1 VDNER
6 SEASWG
12 LVAGDLDRAR
22 VLIDEHLRNEV
33 LPQDWV
39 QALEY
44 EPSMERWY
52 LRFTCDDRDAAT
64 IYFDLRQRSL
74 RHELYFL
81 PMPPGGSPRLVDAAM
96 RWNFDLSGTHFAL
109 ARDGD
114 LYLRGR
120 IRLEHLSSAE
130 LDRVIGT
137 IYMANERWFKAAI
150 SLGYGN

>member
-1 VDNER
+1 MSDR
-6 SEASWG
+6 DGGISWD
-12 LVAGDLDRAR
+12 LSAGDVDRAR
-22 VLIDEHLRNEV
+22 DLIDHHLRTEV

-44 EPSMERWY
+44 EASLDRWY

-74 RHELYFL
+74 HHELYFL
-81 PMPPGGSPRLVDAAM
+81 PMPPGGSAELADAAL
-96 RWNFDLSGTHFAL
+96 RWNFDLTGTRFAL

-120 IRLEHLSSAE
+120 IPLEHLSAEE
-130 LDRVIGT
+130 LDRIIGT
-137 IYMANERWFKAAI
+137 IYMVNERWFREAI
-150 SLGYGN
+150 RLGYGR